1 MEWHGDVLQFFKKN
15 KFLVGV
21 DEAGRGPLAG
31 PVVAAA
37 VILPA
42 DFPVEILEDSK
53 KLTAKKREVAYQII
67 REKAIAYQIVELSA
81 EVVDEINILQATLR
95 CMAKSVEMIDHPIS
109 QVVVDGRRAK
119 ELPAQWR
126 FEIGGDKVFAAIS
139 AASILAKVFRDQL
152 MDEWDGKYPLYGFKK
167 NKGYGSKAHME
178 AIREHGPCPIHRRSF
193 DPLRTWLTEN
203 TLF

>member
-1 MEWHGDVLQFFKKN
+1 MEWHGDELQFFKEN

-152 MDEWDGKYPLYGFKK
+152 MDEWDEKYPLYGFKK

>member
-1 MEWHGDVLQFFKKN
+1 MEWHVDELKIFKEN

-37 VILPA
+37 VILPE

-53 KLTAKKREVAYQII
+53 KLTAKKREAAYIVI
-67 REKAIAYQIVELSA
+67 REKAIAYQIVELPA
-81 EVVDEINILQATLR
+81 EVVDEINILQATLK
-95 CMAKSVEMIDHPIS
+95 CMAKSVEMIDHPIFH
-109 QVVVDGRRAK
+109 VVVDGRRAK
-119 ELPAQWR
+119 ELPSDWR

-139 AASILAKVFRDQL
+139 AASILAKVYRDQL
-152 MDEWDGKYPLYGFKK
+152 MGRWDEKYPLYGFKK

-193 DPLRTWLTEN
+193 DPLRTWLAEN